1 MENLKK
7 DLKVKNDMIK
17 DLSAK
22 RKELMDSLKSEK
34 LDKTV
39 ILEKNDQDKKKLEI
53 KIRRLQEQIELVVNE
68 KDYYKNSLKD
78 V

>member
-1 MENLKK
+1 
-7 DLKVKNDMIK
+7 MIK

-39 ILEKNDQDKKKLEI
+39 ILEKKDQDKKKLEI
-53 KIRRLQEQIELVVNE
+53 KVGGLQEEIELVVNE